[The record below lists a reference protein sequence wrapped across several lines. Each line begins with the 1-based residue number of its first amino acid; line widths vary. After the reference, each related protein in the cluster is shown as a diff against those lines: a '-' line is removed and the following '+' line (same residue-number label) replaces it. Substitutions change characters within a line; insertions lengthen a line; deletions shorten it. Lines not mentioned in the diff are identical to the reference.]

1 MNVILVGFIIMAQ
14 TAGAGNIDSVYMPFG
29 NMTECAKAKAF
40 FEQEARKTDGRIDV
54 DTHLKCMLT
63 TKKGYSTGG

>member
-40 FEQEARKTDGRIDV
+40 FE
-54 DTHLKCMLT
+54 
-63 TKKGYSTGG
+63 

>member
-1 MNVILVGFIIMAQ
+1 MLYDSGPQSTGMRALLGLEPGQTGGLPMNVILVGFIIMAQ

-40 FEQEARKTDGRIDV
+40 FEA
-54 DTHLKCMLT
+54 
-63 TKKGYSTGG
+63 